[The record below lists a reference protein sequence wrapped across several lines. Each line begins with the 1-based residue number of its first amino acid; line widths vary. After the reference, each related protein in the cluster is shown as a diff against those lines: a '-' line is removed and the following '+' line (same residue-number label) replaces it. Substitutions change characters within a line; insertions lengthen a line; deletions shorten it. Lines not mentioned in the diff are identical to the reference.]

1 MYNLPIVPIIKVLT
15 PSERRTDKYYQV
27 YEDISLITL
36 LTTTFLYIYIYTMPA
51 CLFLLLFNTISLAP
65 RKTSTT
71 KRSNLINEVIKQS
84 IAKFNYNLQII
95 AKTI

>member
-1 MYNLPIVPIIKVLT
+1 MYNLPIVPIIIVLT
-15 PSERRTDKYYQV
+15 PSETKTDKYYQV
-27 YEDISLITL
+27 YKDISLIAL
-36 LTTTFLYIYIYTMPA
+36 LTFIDIYIYTMPA
-51 CLFLLLFNTISLAP
+51 CLILLLLNTISLAP

-84 IAKFNYNLQII
+84 IAKFNYDLQII